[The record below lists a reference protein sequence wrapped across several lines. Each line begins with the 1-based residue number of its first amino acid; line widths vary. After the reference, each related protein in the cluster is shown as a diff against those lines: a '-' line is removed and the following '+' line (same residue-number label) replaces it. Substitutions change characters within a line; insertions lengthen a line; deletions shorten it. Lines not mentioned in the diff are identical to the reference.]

1 MRKNELSNIKGMN
14 IPALNS
20 QVQKIKKE
28 IADLGM
34 DKNMN
39 KLKDLKAIR
48 KRRKDVAQILT
59 VIAQKELLEQLQE
72 VKKGEK

>member
-1 MRKNELSNIKGMN
+1 MKKNELAEVKKLEIK
-14 IPALNS
+14 ALLER
-20 QVQKIKKE
+20 VKKVRLE
-28 IADLGM
+28 VAELVM